1 MGTKM
6 MNFDREKIKVTARK
20 RAIGAKW
27 GYEVQQEMMKP
38 TFSIDIMRE
47 IECQISTI
55 ARLKWKRHDDEI
67 TIIRRL
73 FG

>member
-6 MNFDREKIKVTARK
+6 MYLDIEKIKVTARK
-20 RAIGAKW
+20 RAIGPKW
-27 GYEVQQEMMKP
+27 GYEVREPMKP
-38 TFSIDIMRE
+38 MFGINIERE

>member
-27 GYEVQQEMMKP
+27 GYEVREPMKP
-38 TFSIDIMRE
+38 MFGINIERE